1 MYTLQRESKEVALGL
16 RPENR
21 YTPMNRSSGTRQT
34 PVCDARNIMGVGAM
48 VLCTALLTASALF
61 SATPDL
67 EHRIDALVDASG
79 PAARGF
85 VGIHVVELA
94 GGKTVY
100 QRNQD
105 KLFMP
110 ASNMKLFTSALAL
123 LRLGTDYRF
132 TTQVIRDASGDVVLV
147 GSGDPSLC
155 GRVFPYRKGAAPRPA
170 LAAIEDLA
178 DQLVSNG
185 LRAVTGDIVGDD
197 RLYPWVPYAPSWTQD
212 DALREFGAPVSALT
226 VNDNTI
232 SLTIRGGASA
242 GDDAEITV
250 DPAIEY
256 YAIDNRLA
264 TIGHGSEPKIR
275 MSRPA
280 GTSQVLL
287 WGSIPAGVAVTESVA
302 IDDPAYYAACAL
314 YDALLRRGVSIR
326 GRPVARHRLASEDYD
341 PAAGTVVASR
351 VSPPMTDLLQVMD
364 KVSQNLYAELML
376 REVGRYTR
384 HQGTREAGLEEMD
397 AMMHEIHAEKDDWRL
412 EDGSGLSR
420 NAMVTP
426 RAFTR
431 LLAAMHAGTFRDAWM
446 NLLPVGGEDGTLSHR
461 LCCAAG
467 GAGIRAKTGSLSR
480 ALALS
485 GYADSKTRGRLAFSI
500 LVNDFSAPSNQVRA
514 WIDKIA
520 MSLLE

>member
-1 MYTLQRESKEVALGL
+1 M
-16 RPENR
+16 
-21 YTPMNRSSGTRQT
+21 
-34 PVCDARNIMGVGAM
+34 
-48 VLCTALLTASALF
+48 ASALF
-61 SATPDL
+61 SAAIDL

-100 QRNQD
+100 QRNPD

-123 LRLGTDYRF
+123 LRLGPDYRF
-132 TTQVIRDASGDVVLV
+132 TTQVLREPSGDIVLA
-147 GSGDPSLC
+147 GSGDPSLS
-155 GRVFPYRKGAAPRPA
+155 GRVFPYKKGASPHPA

-178 DQLVSNG
+178 DQMVGSG
-185 LRAVTGDIVGDD
+185 LRSVAGDIVGDD
-197 RLYPWVPYAPSWTQD
+197 RLYPWAPYAPSWTQD
-212 DALREFGAPVSALT
+212 DALREFGAPVTALT
-226 VNDNTI
+226 INENTI
-232 SLTIRGGASA
+232 SLTIRGGANS
-242 GDDAEITV
+242 GDNAEITV

-256 YAIDNRLA
+256 YAIDNRLV
-264 TIGHGSEPKIR
+264 TVGRGSEPKIR
-275 MSRPA
+275 MSRA
-280 GTSQVLL
+280 VGTRQVLL
-287 WGSIPAGVAVTESVA
+287 WGSIPAGAAVTETVA

-326 GRPVARHRLASEDYD
+326 GRPVARHRLVSEDYEA
-341 PAAGTVVASR
+341 PAGTVLASR
-351 VSPPMTDLLQVMD
+351 QSPPMTALLQVMD

-397 AMMHEIHAEKDDWRL
+397 AMLREIKAEKDDWHI

-426 RAFTR
+426 RAFTK
-431 LLAAMHAGTFRDAWM
+431 LLAYLNTSKYHDAWLS
-446 NLLPVGGEDGTLSHR
+446 LLPVGGEDGTLSRR
-461 LCCAAG
+461 LCCMSG
-467 GAGIRAKTGSLSR
+467 GTGIRAKTGSLSR

-500 LVNDFSAPSNQVRA
+500 LVNDFSAPQSEVRA

>member
-1 MYTLQRESKEVALGL
+1 MRLVA
-16 RPENR
+16 
-21 YTPMNRSSGTRQT
+21 
-34 PVCDARNIMGVGAM
+34 
-48 VLCTALLTASALF
+48 ALLWTASALF

-85 VGIHVVELA
+85 IGIHVVELT
-94 GGKTVY
+94 GGKTIY

-123 LRLGTDYRF
+123 LRLGPDYRF
-132 TTQVIRDASGDVVLV
+132 TTQVIREASGDLVLV
-147 GSGDPSLC
+147 GSGDPSLS
-155 GRVFPYRKGAAPRPA
+155 GRVFPYRKGATPRSP
-170 LAAIEDLA
+170 LAAIEELA
-178 DQLVSNG
+178 DQMVANG
-185 LRAVTGDIVGDD
+185 LRAVEGDIAGDD
-197 RLYPWVPYAPSWTQD
+197 RLYPWAPYAPSWTQD

-226 VNDNTI
+226 LNDNTLA
-232 SLTIRGGASA
+232 LTIRGGANA
-242 GDDAEITV
+242 GDDAEVTV

-264 TIGHGSEPKIR
+264 TVGHGNESRIR

-280 GTSQVLL
+280 GARQVLL
-287 WGSIPAGVAVTESVA
+287 WGSIPAGAAVSETVA

-314 YDALLRRGVSIR
+314 YDALARRGVAIR
-326 GRPVARHRLASEDYD
+326 GQPVARHRLASEDYD
-341 PAAGTVVASR
+341 PSTGAVLASR
-351 VSPPMTDLLQVMD
+351 VSPPMTALLQVMD

-376 REVGRYTR
+376 REVGRYVR
-384 HQGTREAGLEEMD
+384 HQGTREAGLDELD
-397 AMMHEIHAEKDDWRL
+397 AMLHEIHAEKDDWRL

-426 RAFTR
+426 RAITR
-431 LLAAMHAGTFRDAWM
+431 VLTVLNASRYRDAWLS
-446 NLLPVGGEDGTLSHR
+446 LLPVGGEDGTLSRR
-461 LCCAAG
+461 LCCMAG
-467 GAGIRAKTGSLSR
+467 GTGIRAKTGSLSR

-500 LVNDFSAPSNQVRA
+500 LVNDFSAPQNEVRA